1 MSKAAAII
9 DKAIAEGKAAAE
21 PEPMAAT
28 VPADSIGPGHNKPP
42 ADMLLQADDLLARFA
57 EIYQPTQES
66 VTKLLA
72 DIGGRT
78 DGVIGAPDVIADES
92 GNGVIAA
99 YMESLRTTIKTVDAH
114 REREKAPYLKAE
126 RAAQGYFAAML
137 TRLEKTRDILQARG
151 NAWVA
156 KKAAIE
162 RQRLAKEA
170 EDARKK
176 AADDAEAARVA
187 QDAADELE
195 RAAARARKPENIAKL
210 EDAAEAK
217 GAEAGALTAMAT
229 VAADQ
234 AAAAT
239 MDAAAPTADL
249 VRERFDTG
257 HMSTGKQVGYVEVED
272 YSKLDLNVLRPYFKI
287 AEIERA
293 LGAWAKT
300 QDYKCQ
306 MEGADIGKRDAA
318 VYR

>member
-1 MSKAAAII
+1 MSKATAII

-28 VPADSIGPGHNKPP
+28 VPADSIGLGHNKPP

-57 EIYQPTQES
+57 EVYQPTQES

-78 DGVIGAPDVIADES
+78 DGVIGAPDVIADEN

-99 YMESLRTTIKTVDAH
+99 YMESLRTTIKTVDAY

-151 NAWVA
+151 DAWVA

-170 EDARKK
+170 EDARQK
-176 AADDAEAARVA
+176 AAADAKAAQEA

-217 GAEAGALTAMAT
+217 GAEAGALTVMAT

-272 YSKLDLNVLRPYFKI
+272 YSKLDLNVLRSHFKEAHI
-287 AEIERA
+287 LAA
-293 LGAWAKT
+293 LTDWAKKK
-300 QDYKCQ
+300 DYVAT
-306 MEGADIGKRDAA
+306 MDGAKIGKRDAA